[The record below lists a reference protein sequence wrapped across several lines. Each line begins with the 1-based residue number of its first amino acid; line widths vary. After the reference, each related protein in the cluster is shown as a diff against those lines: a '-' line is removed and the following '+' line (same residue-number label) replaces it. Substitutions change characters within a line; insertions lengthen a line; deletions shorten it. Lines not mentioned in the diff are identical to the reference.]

1 LSRLPGNF
9 DARRLLASHPAPR
22 YLSWD
27 IASTTVSPM
36 LLPWR
41 LAFIAVLLLSGPVPS
56 AAQVTVTDDL
66 HRTVTLPAAARRIIS
81 LAPSITESLFAIGAG
96 ELVVGVTEYCTFPP
110 EAARRVRVGGMI
122 TPSIETIVSLKP
134 DLILVSMEGNLRED
148 FLRLTDLDV
157 PVVVTN
163 PRTLDDIASS
173 IRLLGTLAGHTDEAD
188 SLVRRLA
195 ARRRHLQD
203 GVTSRSQRV
212 LMFVSLQPLIAV
224 GPGTFLH
231 DLLTSAGASNLA
243 AHTGMTYPAYSR
255 EAVTAGDP
263 DVLLILSDALPALD
277 GVTALFPEWER
288 LTAFRNGRV
297 FLVDADLVS
306 RPGPRAVDGLEL
318 LVSLI
323 QTGRP

>member
-1 LSRLPGNF
+1 MS
-9 DARRLLASHPAPR
+9 
-22 YLSWD
+22 
-27 IASTTVSPM
+27 
-36 LLPWR
+36 LPWR
-41 LAFIAVLLLSGPVPS
+41 LFVLVVLLLSGPMPS

-66 HRTVTLPAAARRIIS
+66 HRTVTLPAPARRIVS

-96 ELVVGVTEYCTFPP
+96 EQVVGVTEYCTFPP
-110 EAARRVRVGGMI
+110 EAARRARVGGMI

-163 PRTLDDIASS
+163 PRTLDDIANSLH
-173 IRLLGTLAGHTDEAD
+173 LLGRLTARADGAD
-188 SLVRRLA
+188 SLVLRLA
-195 ARRRHLQD
+195 ARRQHLL
-203 GVTSRSQRV
+203 GRVASRTQRV

-224 GPGTFLH
+224 GAGTFLH
-231 DLLTSAGASNLA
+231 DLLTGAGASNLA

-277 GVTALFPEWER
+277 RVTALFPEWAR
-288 LTAFRNGRV
+288 LTAFRKGRV

>member
-1 LSRLPGNF
+1 MS
-9 DARRLLASHPAPR
+9 
-22 YLSWD
+22 
-27 IASTTVSPM
+27 
-36 LLPWR
+36 LPWR
-41 LAFIAVLLLSGPVPS
+41 LFGIAVLLLSGLRPS

-66 HRTVTLPAAARRIIS
+66 HRTVTLPAPARRIVS

-96 ELVVGVTEYCTFPP
+96 EQVVGVTAYCTFPP
-110 EAARRVRVGGMI
+110 EAARREHVGGMI

-134 DLILVSMEGNLRED
+134 DLILISMEGNLRED
-148 FLRLTDLDV
+148 FLRLVDLHA

-163 PRTLDDIASS
+163 PRTLDDIAHSL
-173 IRLLGTLAGHTDEAD
+173 RLLGTLTGHPAEAD

-195 ARRRHLQD
+195 ARRQRLSV
-203 GVTSRSQRV
+203 GGTARMQRV

-224 GPGTFLH
+224 GTGTFLH
-231 DLLTSAGASNLA
+231 DLLTGAGATNLA
-243 AHTGMTYPAYSR
+243 AHTGMTYPPYSR
-255 EAVTAGDP
+255 EAVTAEDP

-277 GVTALFPEWER
+277 RVTTLFPEWAR
-288 LTAFRNGRV
+288 LTAVREGRV

>member
-1 LSRLPGNF
+1 MPF
-9 DARRLLASHPAPR
+9 
-22 YLSWD
+22 
-27 IASTTVSPM
+27 
-36 LLPWR
+36 PWR
-41 LAFIAVLLLSGPVPS
+41 LFTVAVFLLPGLVTS

-66 HRTVTLPAAARRIIS
+66 HRTVTLPAPARRIVS

-96 ELVVGVTEYCTFPP
+96 EQVVGVTDYCTFPP
-110 EAARRVRVGGMI
+110 EAARREHVGGMI

-148 FLRLTDLDV
+148 FWRLVDLHA

-163 PRTLDDIASS
+163 PRTLDDIAHSL
-173 IRLLGTLAGHTDEAD
+173 RLLGTLTGHAEEAD
-188 SLVRRLA
+188 SLVHHLA
-195 ARRRHLQD
+195 ARRERCAVRLT
-203 GVTSRSQRV
+203 GPTKRV

-224 GPGTFLH
+224 GAGTFLH
-231 DLLTSAGASNLA
+231 DLLTGAGATNLA

-255 EAVTAGDP
+255 EALTAEDP

-277 GVTALFPEWER
+277 RVTTLFPEWSR
-288 LTAFRNGRV
+288 LTAVRKGRV
-297 FLVDADLVS
+297 FLVNADLVS

-323 QTGRP
+323 QTGSP